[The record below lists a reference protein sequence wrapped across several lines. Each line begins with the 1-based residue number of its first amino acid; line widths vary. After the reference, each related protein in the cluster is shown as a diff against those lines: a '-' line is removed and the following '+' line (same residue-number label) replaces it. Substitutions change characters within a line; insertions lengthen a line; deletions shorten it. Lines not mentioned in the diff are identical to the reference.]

1 MIVKICCIIA
11 EMEIK
16 GKMKK
21 DYKIYCMNS
30 YKYSNNAQYR
40 QALRDY
46 FQMNTEPQK
55 NKILSEYQEIDD
67 ETMDEWLFDSEC
79 VEDKMNLLYK
89 KTQHI
94 SAFRELYL
102 LAAAKMISL
111 NPEIGIAVLF
121 SYDYFEYFHRLLHLW
136 EKEYQHQERPQNI
149 ESTEE
154 YQLLFNKVK

>member
-1 MIVKICCIIA
+1 MIT
-11 EMEIK
+11 E
-16 GKMKK
+16 KK
-21 DYKIYCMNS
+21 DHMNS
-30 YKYSNNAQYR
+30 YYQYSNNAQYR
-40 QALRDY
+40 QSLRDY

-55 NKILSEYQEIDD
+55 TKILSEYQDIDD

-79 VEDKMNLLYK
+79 VEHKMNALYK

-111 NPEIGIAVLF
+111 NPEIGMAVLF
-121 SYDYFEYFHRLLHLW
+121 AYDYFEYFHPLLHVW
-136 EKEYQHQERPQNI
+136 EKEYQDHSDKL

-154 YQLLFNKVK
+154 YQRMFNKIK